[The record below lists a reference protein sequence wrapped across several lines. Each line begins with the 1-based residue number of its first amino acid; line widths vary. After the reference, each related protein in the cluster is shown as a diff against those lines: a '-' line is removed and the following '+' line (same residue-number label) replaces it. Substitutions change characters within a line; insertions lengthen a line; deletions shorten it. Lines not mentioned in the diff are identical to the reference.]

1 MLDINYVINNAINLI
16 DWKKL
21 TVNVIIGYAVSWIY
35 FLVSLALFRKTFGI
49 VNGGIIAYLSSL
61 LVWILTAYLLHS
73 INQQGDKG
81 YNNIYN

>member
-1 MLDINYVINNAINLI
+1 MLDINYVINYVINLI

-21 TVNVIIGYAVSWIY
+21 TVNVIIGYAVSWLY
-35 FLVSLALFRKTFGI
+35 FLVSLALFRKIFG
-49 VNGGIIAYLSSL
+49 VVKGAAVAYLSSL

>member
-1 MLDINYVINNAINLI
+1 MLDINHLI
-16 DWKKL
+16 DWKKF
-21 TVNVIIGYAVSWIY
+21 TVNVIIGYAVSWLY
-35 FLVSLALFRKTFGI
+35 FLVSLALFRKTFGT
-49 VNGGIIAYLSSL
+49 VKGAAVAYLSSL

>member
-1 MLDINYVINNAINLI
+1 MLDINYVINLV
-16 DWKKL
+16 DWKQF

-35 FLVSLALFRKTFGI
+35 FLVSLALFRTIFG
-49 VNGGIIAYLSSL
+49 VVKGVFVAYLSSW

-73 INQQGDKG
+73 INLSGDKG

>member
-1 MLDINYVINNAINLI
+1 MLDINHLI
-16 DWKKL
+16 DWKQL

-49 VNGGIIAYLSSL
+49 VNGGIIAYLSSW

-73 INQQGDKG
+73 INQTGDKG

>member
-1 MLDINYVINNAINLI
+1 MLDINHLI
-16 DWKKL
+16 DLKQF

-35 FLVSLALFRKTFGI
+35 FLVSLALFRKTFGT
-49 VNGGIIAYLSSL
+49 VKGGIIAYVSSL

>member
-1 MLDINYVINNAINLI
+1 MLDINHLI
-16 DWKKL
+16 DWKQL

-35 FLVSLALFRKTFGI
+35 FLVSLALFRKTFGT
-49 VNGGIIAYLSSL
+49 VKGTAIAYLSSW

-73 INQQGDKG
+73 INQTGDKG

>member
-1 MLDINYVINNAINLI
+1 MLDINHLI
-16 DWKKL
+16 DWKQF

-35 FLVSLALFRKTFGI
+35 FLVSLALFRTIFG
-49 VNGGIIAYLSSL
+49 VVKGVFVAYLSSW

-73 INQQGDKG
+73 INQTGDKG

>member
-1 MLDINYVINNAINLI
+1 MLDINYVINLV
-16 DWKKL
+16 DWKQF

-35 FLVSLALFRKTFGI
+35 FLVSLALFRTIFGI
-49 VNGGIIAYLSSL
+49 VKGAAVAYLSSW

-73 INQQGDKG
+73 INLSGDKG

>member
-1 MLDINYVINNAINLI
+1 MLDINYVINLI
-16 DWKKL
+16 DWKQF

-35 FLVSLALFRKTFGI
+35 FLVSLALFRTIFG
-49 VNGGIIAYLSSL
+49 VVKGVFVAYLSSW

-73 INQQGDKG
+73 INLSGDKG

>member
-16 DWKKL
+16 NWKQL
-21 TVNVIIGYAVSWIY
+21 TVNMIIGYAVSWIY

-61 LVWILTAYLLHS
+61 LVWILTSYMLHS
-73 INQQGDKG
+73 INLSGDKALV
-81 YNNIYN
+81 